1 MKLRYLASFALL
13 VTVCPTLM
21 AGDEW
26 RKKPAEQWTEDEAR
40 QVLNDS
46 PWAKRV
52 KVRYLETSGGRRS
65 GGTSPMPGGSPI
77 PGGSPVP
84 GGDRRW
90 AALQSLV
97 AAVAADPGEC
107 ARRRRSWSD
116 GRAPR
121 RSVLPWPNSESS
133 ARPAWSA
140 SKDSY
145 VIAALAVPE
154 MGQDIGDMDDPSTLG
169 RLRDGARLLIGNQ
182 RSIIPDRVQASRS
195 DEGLMVFFIFPKE
208 KVGPLGDEKLKLLAR
223 IGPAQLSAE
232 FKPKDMNLAGSA
244 RRICERV

>member
-84 GGDRRW
+84 GGNPPMGGPPIPGGGGGGGPRGVRTASEIVVRW
-90 AALQSLV
+90 ESASAISLALAKL
-97 AAVAADPGEC
+97 GIE
-107 ARRRRSWSD
+107 
-116 GRAPR
+116 RAPGLER
-121 RSVLPWPNSESS
+121 V
-133 ARPAWSA
+133 
-140 SKDSY
+140 KDSY

-154 MGQDIGDMDDPSTLG
+154 MGQDIGDMDDPSTLD

-244 RRICERV
+244 SPDL